1 MAKNKK
7 EPAVTESRDQVMM
20 RIIEKLIND
29 IEGRIVEHQMMW
41 ADDPMTLESLYRLRE
56 LYNNQNCLYVPR
68 A

>member
-7 EPAVTESRDQVMM
+7 EPAVTESRDKVMM

-29 IEGRIVEHQMMW
+29 IEERIVEHQTMW
-41 ADDPMTLESLYRLRE
+41 ADDPMTLESLYRLKE
-56 LYNNQNCLYVPR
+56 LYNNQSCLYVPR